1 MIQGISPA
9 ISAIDNLGKRI
20 GNVANNVANVS
31 TSGYKKSQTSASSL
45 PTYNVSTAS
54 GTSQV
59 GMGSALGDISQI
71 FQQGAFEPNA
81 SPTSMAIGGDGF
93 FVVQDGEGRSYYTR
107 EGNFS
112 FNQAGILVNSQ
123 GFTVQGWRIDP
134 GTGSP
139 QGSSGDISMTQF
151 TSPPE
156 ETTAITQIINLNS
169 GAANHSP
176 GANGLSSSWDGAA
189 PNKDF
194 IPDQR
199 YEYQTTSK
207 IYDSL
212 GAAHDMSIYYD
223 KADTD
228 STWEFLIT
236 VNPAEDKRMNANG
249 ENKGLLA
256 RGVMQFGHSGEITD
270 MSLEVN
276 DGAGNW
282 TPQDLSSDLRD
293 GHFRVTPDFLG
304 DANNPNPMAVQL
316 NFGVSYN
323 GNNWVKTVPTSTQYA
338 AASSSMF
345 SASDGFN
352 AGELESIS
360 VNPEGVI
367 TGNYTNGNQVELFQ
381 VATAKFQNPNGL
393 EKLGNNLFAETRDSG
408 AAITGSPGTGGL
420 GRIVPNALEMSN
432 VDLVQEFTNLTLFK
446 RNFQANL
453 KVIEVENELKGDVI
467 NIIS

>member
-31 TSGYKKSQTSASSL
+31 TFGYKKSQSTASSL

-93 FVVQDGEGRSYYTR
+93 FVVQDGDGRSYYTR
-107 EGNFS
+107 DGNFS
-112 FNQAGILVNSQ
+112 FNQAGSLVNSQ

-134 GTGSP
+134 ATGSS
-139 QGSSGDISMTQF
+139 QGSPGDISMTLV
-151 TSPPE
+151 T
-156 ETTAITQIINLNS
+156 
-169 GAANHSP
+169 
-176 GANGLSSSWDGAA
+176 
-189 PNKDF
+189 
-194 IPDQR
+194 
-199 YEYQTTSK
+199 
-207 IYDSL
+207 
-212 GAAHDMSIYYD
+212 
-223 KADTD
+223 
-228 STWEFLIT
+228 
-236 VNPAEDKRMNANG
+236 
-249 ENKGLLA
+249 
-256 RGVMQFGHSGEITD
+256 
-270 MSLEVN
+270 
-276 DGAGNW
+276 
-282 TPQDLSSDLRD
+282 SSD
-293 GHFRVTPDFLG
+293 G
-304 DANNPNPMAVQL
+304 
-316 NFGVSYN
+316 Y
-323 GNNWVKTVPTSTQYA
+323 
-338 AASSSMF
+338 
-345 SASDGFN
+345 N

-360 VNPEGVI
+360 VSPEGVI

-381 VATAKFQNPNGL
+381 MATAKFQNPNGL
-393 EKLGNNLFAETRDSG
+393 EQLGNNLFAETRDSG
-408 AAITGSPGTGGL
+408 TAITGSPGTGGL

-432 VDLVQEFTNLTLFK
+432 VDLVEEFTNLTLFK